1 MPGKSV
7 MVGPF
12 QGGLNNISLSGE
24 AKDSEVID
32 LVNMEVA
39 EDSSL
44 RSRPPFEYV
53 NNTYIDGSSVGTK
66 WKTLGIYR
74 YSSTEWYLLCVK
86 PTGGST
92 ADVIAVLNGDFNNV
106 PIVIKALTNTSIN
119 IINGFSQIDDIAYFL
134 VDPAASI
141 SGFKWVKGGATTDI
155 AAMKK
160 GKVIISYKSRL
171 WIAGANSSNLSSRM
185 YFSAIDTVGYK
196 PDVWNTDD
204 YFDVAA
210 GEGGFITAL
219 LPLNSNIIVF
229 KNDGTWR
236 FSYPT
241 APKNGQVEKVSGS
254 IGAAND
260 KCVLEFENYVYVY
273 DQGRFYEL
281 VNSTYTHMNRFVK
294 FATDSKAVDG
304 IAPEAEISLVNRRI
318 IVRYFNNLFVYSI
331 DTRSWSQWRSYV
343 GTPGRFIELPA
354 DSNSTESSVYIAPSQ
369 GSIQNL
375 GSNEIDTFNETY
387 RAYIST
393 LLGTGSVAYAANT
406 MTVTTNSGTTTA
418 WLNNSNGISNYNLK
432 LRSGEKWRLTGT
444 TTKTGGVLT
453 ARMTYLLNDGTT
465 SITDIVLDVNDVDK
479 SFTAP
484 AKAIAANLHIR
495 HEGTAVSY
503 TMSAMQLYRNNVA
516 SPYSLIKLKDEYR
529 STPLVVEYIDCLV
542 RTKSYDYK
550 APASHKRMFWWAAD
564 LKTTRQ
570 VTARMIPVAVK
581 KRPTWGELQSY
592 THAQLAAGTW
602 GNPLSFLQV
611 VLDIE
616 DGADPSNDLTE
627 NGRILMKFKKSIR
640 FKQVSFELQL
650 SSLGNEATGPA
661 KLHALITFVLPKEKV
676 TERTN

>member
-1 MPGKSV
+1 V
-7 MVGPF
+7 T
-12 QGGLNNISLSGE
+12 
-24 AKDSEVID
+24 
-32 LVNMEVA
+32 
-39 EDSSL
+39 
-44 RSRPPFEYV
+44 
-53 NNTYIDGSSVGTK
+53 NTYVDGSTVGSK
-66 WKTLGIYR
+66 WKTLGVYR
-74 YSSTEWYLLCVK
+74 FSSTEWYLLCVK
-86 PTGGST
+86 PTGAST
-92 ADVIAVLNGDFNNV
+92 ADLIAVLNGDFANV
-106 PIVIKALTNTSIN
+106 PIVIKSLTTTSLN
-119 IINGFSQIDDIAYFL
+119 IINGFAQIDDIAYFL
-134 VDPAASI
+134 VDPAATI

-155 AAMKK
+155 PTMKK
-160 GKVIISYKSRL
+160 GKVMVSYKSRL

-236 FSYPT
+236 FSYPS

-260 KCVLEFENYVYVY
+260 RCVLEFENYVYVY

-294 FATDSKAVDG
+294 FALDPSAVDG
-304 IAPEAEISLVNRRI
+304 VAPEAEISLVNRRI
-318 IVRYFNNLFVYSI
+318 LVRYFNNVYVYSI
-331 DTRSWSQWRSYV
+331 DTRSWSQWRSFV
-343 GTPGRFIELPA
+343 GVPGRFIELPA

-369 GSIQNL
+369 GTIQNL
-375 GSNEIDTFNETY
+375 GTSKISPFNETY
-387 RAYIST
+387 RSYMAT
-393 LLGTGSVAYAANT
+393 LIGTGTVAFGGT
-406 MTVTTNSGTTTA
+406 TITVTTTSGTTTC
-418 WLNNSNGISNYNLK
+418 WLNNSDGISNYNLK
-432 LRSGEKWRLTGT
+432 LRSGEKWRLTGNVAR
-444 TTKTGGVLT
+444 TGAAPV

-465 SITDIVLDVNDVDK
+465 SFVDITLDLVAVDK
-479 SFTAP
+479 TFTAP
-484 AKAIAANLHIR
+484 QKAIAANLHIR
-495 HEGTAVSY
+495 QTGAGTYSLL
-503 TMSAMQLYRNNVA
+503 AMELKRHNVA
-516 SPYSLIKLKDEYR
+516 APYSLIRLKDEYR
-529 STPLVVEYIDCLV
+529 STPLPVEYIDCLV

-550 APASHKRMFWWAAD
+550 APASHKRLFWWAAD

-581 KRPTWGELQSY
+581 KRPTWGELQAY
-592 THAQLAAGTW
+592 THAQLSAGTW
-602 GNPLSFLQV
+602 GNPLGFLEV

-627 NGRILMKFKKSIR
+627 NGRVLMKFKKSIR